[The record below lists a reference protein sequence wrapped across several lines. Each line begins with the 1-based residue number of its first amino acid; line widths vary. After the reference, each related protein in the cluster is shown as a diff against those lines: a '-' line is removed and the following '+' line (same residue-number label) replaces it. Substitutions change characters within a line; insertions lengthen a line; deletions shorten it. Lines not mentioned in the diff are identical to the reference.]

1 MHLIKQNKLKMKN
14 FTKILASAAAVVA
27 LFFSTN
33 AMAQTPNFGI
43 GVNVGA
49 PTNNDVY
56 KLSLGIDARMQ
67 FNVVEQLSIPV
78 TVGYTHMLAK
88 SDARI
93 YNQTMEAPDYGY
105 IPVKAGLKYFFSE
118 TGSGLYALG
127 EIGAAFGV
135 TEESK
140 TGFLYAP
147 AVGYSWS
154 NGLDLGVK
162 YEGISK
168 GVKYTNDNIG
178 HVALRLAY
186 GFKL

>member
-1 MHLIKQNKLKMKN
+1 MKK

-33 AMAQTPNFGI
+33 VNAQTPNFGI

-49 PTNNDVY
+49 PTNNDFY
-56 KLSLGIDARMQ
+56 KLSLGVDARMQ
-67 FNVVEQLSIPV
+67 FNAAKQLSIPV

-88 SDARI
+88 DVVFA
-93 YNQTMEAPDYGY
+93 NGEELPDYGF
-105 IPVKAGLKYFFSE
+105 IPVKAGLKYFFAES
-118 TGSGLYALG
+118 GSGLYALG
-127 EIGAAFGV
+127 EVGAAFGV
-135 TEESK
+135 TDMSK
-140 TGFLYAP
+140 TGFLYSP

-168 GVKYTNDNIG
+168 GVKYTDDNIG
-178 HVALRLAY
+178 HVALRIAY

>member
-1 MHLIKQNKLKMKN
+1 MKK

-33 AMAQTPNFGI
+33 VKAQTPNFGI

-49 PTNNDVY
+49 PTNNDY
-56 KLSLGIDARMQ
+56 FKLSLGVDARMQ
-67 FNVVEQLSIPV
+67 FNAAKQLSVPV

-88 SDARI
+88 DYTVAGVEI
-93 YNQTMEAPDYGY
+93 EGQDYGF
-105 IPVKAGLKYFFSE
+105 IPVKAGLKYFFAES
-118 TGSGLYALG
+118 GSGLYALG
-127 EIGAAFGV
+127 EVGAAFGV
-135 TEESK
+135 TDMSK
-140 TGFLYAP
+140 TGFLYSP

-168 GVKYTNDNIG
+168 GVKYTDDNIG
-178 HVALRLAY
+178 HVALRIAY

>member
-1 MHLIKQNKLKMKN
+1 MKN

-27 LFFSTN
+27 LFFSTTVN
-33 AMAQTPNFGI
+33 AQTPNFGI

-49 PTNNDVY
+49 PTNNDY
-56 KLSLGIDARMQ
+56 FNLSLGADVRVQ
-67 FNVVEQLSIPV
+67 FNVVEQLSVPV
-78 TVGYTHMLAK
+78 TVGYTHFLAK
-88 SDARI
+88 DFDVAGVTVEG
-93 YNQTMEAPDYGY
+93 QDYGF

-127 EIGAAFGV
+127 EVGAAFGL
-135 TEESK
+135 TEQSK
-140 TGFLYAP
+140 TGFIYSP

-178 HVALRLAY
+178 HVALRIAY

>member
-1 MHLIKQNKLKMKN
+1 MKN

-56 KLSLGIDARMQ
+56 KISLGVDARMQ
-67 FNVVEQLSIPV
+67 FNVVEQLSVPV
-78 TVGYTHMLAK
+78 TVGYTHMIAK
-88 SDARI
+88 NDVFINGA
-93 YNQTMEAPDYGY
+93 EAPDYGF

-127 EIGAAFGV
+127 EIGAAFGI
-135 TEESK
+135 TELSK

-168 GVKYTNDNIG
+168 GVKYTDDNIG
-178 HVALRLAY
+178 HVALRVAY